1 VFCSVC
7 GTELKA
13 GICQSC
19 GHCISD
25 DPLYPR
31 AVELVLAQQQVS
43 NALLRR
49 ALNIGRTRAEKII
62 QSMEQA
68 GVVSAAKIGKKRRVL
83 LAKAA
88 LQPVQAPV
96 LRAADAAALHILNW
110 VFSVFCLLSALVTL
124 GKISSFLFLLLG
136 LCSLPVKPVQG
147 WFSGVLQRVRLSQ
160 FFGTARRARLVLFA
174 GLFLVATI
182 FTAVQQS
189 TTSQAGLGLAAASS
203 SVASVMQQANTGT
216 ALAAAPQSAT
226 DSTAQNSP
234 ASAPAPQSSST
245 AAAQSEAPAATVAP
259 AATAQPTPAPQQS
272 KPAAQQ
278 PAPAAQAPVVDED
291 VPPQNDSMQY
301 IGNLN
306 THKFHRPSCSTLPK
320 ESNRIYFDTREEA
333 IADGYI
339 PCKRCNP

>member
-1 VFCSVC
+1 MFCSVC

-31 AVELVLAQQQVS
+31 AVELVLTQQQVS

-49 ALNIGRTRAEKII
+49 ALNIGRSRAEKII

-68 GVVSAAKIGKKRRVL
+68 GVISAAKIGQKRRVL
-83 LAKAA
+83 LAKAV

-96 LRAADAAALHILNW
+96 LRATDAMALHILNW

-124 GKISSFLFLLLG
+124 GKISSFVFLLLG

-160 FFGTARRARLVLFA
+160 LFGTARRAKLVLFA

-189 TTSQAGLGLAAASS
+189 TTSQTGLGLAVASS
-203 SVASVMQQANTGT
+203 SVAAIVQQANMGI
-216 ALAAAPQSAT
+216 ARAAAPQSAAG
-226 DSTAQNSP
+226 SAVQNSP
-234 ASAPAPQSSST
+234 ASAPQSSS
-245 AAAQSEAPAATVAP
+245 AAASEAPAATVAP
-259 AATAQPTPAPQQS
+259 VATTQPTPVPQQS

-333 IADGYI
+333 IAAGYI
-339 PCKRCNP
+339 PCKKCNP

>member
-1 VFCSVC
+1 MFCSVC

-189 TTSQAGLGLAAASS
+189 TTSQAGLGLAASS

-226 DSTAQNSP
+226 DSTAQS
-234 ASAPAPQSSST
+234 SPAPQSSST

>member
-1 VFCSVC
+1 MFCSVC

-31 AVELVLAQQQVS
+31 AVELVLTQQQVS

-49 ALNIGRTRAEKII
+49 ALNIGRSRAEKII

-68 GVVSAAKIGKKRRVL
+68 GVISAAKIGQKRRVL
-83 LAKAA
+83 LAKAV
-88 LQPVQAPV
+88 LQRVQAPV
-96 LRAADAAALHILNW
+96 LRATDAMALHILNW

-124 GKISSFLFLLLG
+124 GKISSFVFLLLG

-160 FFGTARRARLVLFA
+160 LFGTARRAKLVLFA

-189 TTSQAGLGLAAASS
+189 TTSQTGLGLAVASS
-203 SVASVMQQANTGT
+203 SVAAIVQQANMGI
-216 ALAAAPQSAT
+216 ARAAAPQSAAG
-226 DSTAQNSP
+226 SAVQNSP
-234 ASAPAPQSSST
+234 ASAPQSSS
-245 AAAQSEAPAATVAP
+245 AAASEAPAATVAP
-259 AATAQPTPAPQQS
+259 VATTQPTPVPQQS

-333 IADGYI
+333 IAAGYI
-339 PCKRCNP
+339 PCKKCNP

>member
-1 VFCSVC
+1 MFCSVC

-13 GICQSC
+13 GICPGC

-31 AVELVLAQQQVS
+31 AVELVLTQQQVS

-49 ALNIGRTRAEKII
+49 ALSIGRARAESII
-62 QSMEQA
+62 RAMEQA

-83 LAKAA
+83 LAKTA
-88 LQPVQAPV
+88 LQPAQTPGQRGTDVV
-96 LRAADAAALHILNW
+96 ALQILNW
-110 VFSVFCLLSALVTL
+110 VFSIFCLLSALVTL

-136 LCSLPVKPVQG
+136 LCSLPVRPVQG
-147 WFSGVLQRVRLSQ
+147 WFSGVLQRVHLSQ
-160 FFGTARRARLVLFA
+160 FFGTARRAKLVLFA
-174 GLFLVATI
+174 GLFFVATI

-189 TTSQAGLGLAAASS
+189 TTSQTGLGLAVASS
-203 SVASVMQQANTGT
+203 SVVAVVQQANAGA
-216 ALAAAPQSAT
+216 ALAAASQSAAG
-226 DSTAQNSP
+226 STVQSGP
-234 ASAPAPQSSST
+234 ASAPQSSS
-245 AAAQSEAPAATVAP
+245 AAASEAPAATVAP
-259 AATAQPTPAPQQS
+259 VATTQPTPVPQQS
-272 KPAAQQ
+272 KPVAQQ

-320 ESNRIYFDTREEA
+320 ESNRIYFDTREDA
-333 IADGYI
+333 IAAGYV
-339 PCKRCNP
+339 PCKKCNP